1 MAYTITVGAE
11 TDSAASADLTCTVP
25 SGTLTGQLLLI
36 VTSSTTTGA
45 AAPSTPSGWALMGSL
60 ATTDP
65 LCVFGRIGTASES
78 SVSFQW
84 GSGQNVAYM
93 VAISSPTGWPAIGS
107 VLQTGGTNPTSSA
120 PSNSADGCYTGH
132 VVLATGNCIFRVGQK
147 NGTLTNTPTGAAV
160 TSGYTAGGF
169 GNRGSAALV
178 HGEMLTANSTIGSDP
193 TALTTVAITGS
204 PASSNRSSFAFEFV
218 PVSTTTTISIDDATP
233 SPGDAIVITKAEG
246 AFVGTVQVELT
257 DNNGAYVSV
266 ASAVTGSGAT
276 RTLTLPALA
285 TSSAVSAWDDAD
297 ALWEKFAW
305 GDVLTLRVT
314 DDEGVDTDTLT
325 ITPPVADHFDKAAG
339 GSYDHITDS
348 AGTESGVDDVY
359 VHVVSPGDGEGL
371 PIVSGFQG
379 NTVPTTV
386 HFMKYDNSADK
397 WLAAT
402 VVTFDVAAAALNG
415 TFADAFGGAAADLD
429 DHVPDTD
436 DVGSGWVI
444 ERDLSTAAAPAA
456 DAVNIDG
463 SGYLVITNANEGG
476 TANIGVSDQDITVG
490 FVINSDAN
498 DWSLHGRRV
507 DDTAHITVFIRDNGT
522 VSINQRVASVGIG
535 VTGTSSVSLGAFA
548 DGTHIAR
555 LVLVGTSAKVY
566 IDDVIQL
573 DVVVAAA
580 NASGTKAGIYSSGTV
595 NGAGVKFD
603 YINVD
608 SAYVAGTRTLTF
620 SDSTVTPGQAIT
632 CTVVGADFAGTI
644 DVGSINGISATPSGA
659 DLNSCTLTF
668 PTMAEF
674 DAGGT
679 HITTPWYES
688 VIVSISDGVG
698 TAAVGTVQIE
708 APVPASFGYAGTGS
722 YAYPPVGVEPGDP
735 AYIHVVSG
743 TGTANPETFS
753 YTATTSAVIWSMA
766 FSATLRVWLT
776 KRVKALVF
784 AGGSVR
790 TLVRRSVRRSV
801 RNRP

>member
-1 MAYTITVGAE
+1 MAFTITVGAE
-11 TDSAASADLTCTVP
+11 ADSTSNVDVVCPVP
-25 SGTLTGQLLLI
+25 AGTLTGQLLLI
-36 VTSSTTTGA
+36 ITSSSTTA
-45 AAPSTPSGWALMGSL
+45 ASAPSTPSGWALMGSL

-93 VAISSPTGWPAIGS
+93 VAISSPTGWPVIGS
-107 VLQTGGTNPTSSA
+107 VLQTGVTNPTSSA
-120 PSNSADGCYTGH
+120 PTNSADGCYTNH
-132 VVLATGNCIFRVGQK
+132 IVLATGNCIYRVGQK

-169 GNRGSAALV
+169 GNRGASALI
-178 HGEMLTANSTIGSDP
+178 HGEMLTANSTFGSNP
-193 TALTTVAITGS
+193 TALTNVAITGS
-204 PASSNRSSFAFEFV
+204 PASSNRSSLAFEFL
-218 PVSTTTTISIDDATP
+218 PAALTTTISIDDATP
-233 SPGDAIVITKAEG
+233 SPGGAVVITKAEG
-246 AFVGTVQVELT
+246 AFAGTVTVELT
-257 DNNGAYVSV
+257 DNNGAYVNIDAV
-266 ASAVTGSGAT
+266 VTGSGAT
-276 RTLTLPALA
+276 RTVTLPALA
-285 TSSAVSAWDDAD
+285 TSETVSAWDDTD
-297 ALWEKFAW
+297 ALWRKFPW

-314 DDEGVDTDTLT
+314 DTDGNDTDTLT
-325 ITPPVADHFDKAAG
+325 ITAPVADHFDKAAG

-402 VVTFDVAAAALNG
+402 VVPFDVAAAALNG

-429 DHVPDTD
+429 DHIPDTD

-566 IDDVIQL
+566 IDDVIRL

-644 DVGSINGISATPSGA
+644 DVGSINGIAATPSGA

-668 PTMAEF
+668 PALAEF
-674 DAGGT
+674 DSSGA
-679 HITTPWYES
+679 HSTTPWYES
-688 VIVSISDGVG
+688 VVVSISDGVG
-698 TAAVGTVQIE
+698 AAAVGTVQIE
-708 APVPASFGYAGTGS
+708 PPVPASFGYAEAGPYT
-722 YAYPPVGVEPGDP
+722 YPPVGVEPGDP
-735 AYIHVVSG
+735 IYVHVVSG
-743 TGTANPETFS
+743 TGTADPETIT
-753 YTATTSAVIWSMA
+753 YTLTTTSVVWFMA
-766 FSATLRVWLT
+766 FSEASRTWLA
-776 KRVKALVF
+776 KRVENLSARPKRTI
-784 AGGSVR
+784 VR
-790 TLVRRSVRRSV
+790 TIIRTIVRTFFD
-801 RNRP
+801 